1 MCGIATIFAYSSA
14 APPVDMEE
22 LLRIRDRMVSRGP
35 DGSGEWLSQDGRVG
49 LAHRRLAIIDLS
61 AAGAQ
66 PMFSPDGRQAIVFN
80 GEIYNYRELRR
91 DLEGRGHLF
100 RSESDTEVLL
110 ALYRDKGE
118 GMLQDLRGM
127 YAFAIWDEARQGML
141 LARDPFGIKPLY
153 YADDGQTLRVASQ
166 VKALLAG
173 GSIDTTRNPAGEAGF
188 YLWGAVPEPHTLYRQ
203 IRALPPGSALWVE
216 RQQPGAFSVNSMREY
231 SFCRVEDELAGAS
244 RQPTPIPPVDLRTA
258 LRDSV
263 RRHLQADVPVV
274 VFLSAGLDSG
284 MLAALAAEVAPGAL
298 HTVTLGFEEYAG
310 TVSDEVP
317 LAERVAARLGA
328 NHRTIWIKRADFQG
342 EMPRLLDSMDQ
353 PSIDGVNSYF
363 VSMATAR
370 AGFKVAISG
379 LGGDE
384 LFGSYP
390 SFSQVPRLA
399 RQCSLAGN
407 VPWLGRGVRL
417 ATAPWLGRFTSPKY
431 AGLLEYGGSV
441 AGAYLLR
448 RALYM
453 PWEVAGLPDAERLLR
468 GLEELRS
475 NEMLAAT
482 IDGIVSDHHRVSA
495 LEMTWYMRN
504 QLLRDT
510 DWASMA
516 HSLEVR
522 VPFLDLDL
530 LRRVAPGLGG
540 PQAPDKRA
548 VARMV
553 GNLPDEVIDRR
564 KTGFTVPVRDWLLGG
579 TGLPGARGLRGWAE
593 MLMDQYRVTGNSAN
607 C

>member
-35 DGSGEWLSQDGRVG
+35 DGSGAWLSQDGRVG

-61 AAGAQ
+61 EAGAQ

-173 GSIDTTRNPAGEAGF
+173 GSIDTAPDPAGQAGF
-188 YLWGAVPEPHTLYRQ
+188 LLWGAVPEPHTLYRQ
-203 IRALPPGSALWVE
+203 IRALPPGNALWVE
-216 RQQPGAFSVNSMREY
+216 RQQPGVSQVPPRREFG
-231 SFCRVEDELAGAS
+231 FCSIEEELARAS
-244 RQPTPIPPVDLRTA
+244 RQPAPLAPADLRTA

-284 MLAALAAEVAPGAL
+284 MLAALAAEVAPGSL

-310 TVSDEVP
+310 TENDEVP
-317 LAERVAARLGA
+317 LAERVAKHLGA
-328 NHRTIWIKRADFQG
+328 NHRTIWIKRDDFQG
-342 EMPRLLDSMDQ
+342 ELPRLLDNMDQ

-363 VSMATAR
+363 VSLATAR

-390 SFSQVPRLA
+390 SFRQVPRLA
-399 RQCSLAGN
+399 RQCSLADN

-431 AGLLEYGGSV
+431 AGLLEYGGCM

-448 RALYM
+448 RALHM
-453 PWEVAGLPDAERLLR
+453 PWELAGRPDGGLLR
-468 GLEELRS
+468 QGLDELGTSER
-475 NEMLAAT
+475 LAAT
-482 IDGIVSDHHRVSA
+482 LSGIASDHHRISA

-530 LRRVAPGLGG
+530 LRSVSPCLGT
-540 PQAPDKRA
+540 PRSPDKRSA
-548 VARMV
+548 AMAV
-553 GNLPDEVIDRR
+553 GNLPDEIFSRK
-564 KTGFTVPVRDWLLGG
+564 KTGFTVPVREWLLGG
-579 TGLPGARGLRGWAE
+579 SDLPGARGLRGWAD
-593 MLMDQYRVTGNSAN
+593 LVIKGTQAN
-607 C
+607 A